1 MLSIIKNFTGHWSQS
16 NCDMLNA
23 RMFPD
28 LRAEKLNE
36 QLEQKSGNQEFCG
49 MDQTP
54 KKYFTDP
61 HEDLQCNW

>member
-49 MDQTP
+49 MD
-54 KKYFTDP
+54 
-61 HEDLQCNW
+61 